1 MELEV
6 AKIADFYREEKR
18 MPSYS
23 ELQRLLGYKSKSAVH
38 YFADKLIKKGFI
50 DRDDT
55 GRLLPKNLGEIM
67 VLGVVEAG
75 FPTSASEE
83 LLDTMSLDEWLVEKK
98 EATYMLTVKGES
110 MINAG
115 ILPGDTV
122 LVERGVTP
130 KIGDIVIAEV
140 DGEYTMKY
148 YRMKNKKVYLEAANE
163 KFDDIYPEES
173 LSIPA
178 VVRAVIRKYKK

>member
-1 MELEV
+1 MELEL
-6 AKIADFYREEKR
+6 AKIADFYREYKR
-18 MPSYS
+18 MPSFS
-23 ELQRLLGYKSKSAVH
+23 ELQNLLGYRSKSAVH

-50 DRDDT
+50 GKDDT
-55 GRLLPKNLGEIM
+55 GRLIPMNLGEIR

-110 MINAG
+110 MIDAG

-130 KIGDIVIAEV
+130 RVGDIVIAEV

-148 YRMKNKKVYLEAANE
+148 YRVKNKKVYLEAAND

-173 LSIPA
+173 LTIPA
-178 VVRAVIRKYKK
+178 VVKAVIRKYK